1 MKYTIIDTENIKII
15 FSKDEAAMLNI
26 ALAGPAFDEDA
37 YNRVQNLENWDESK
51 TKKFNEFFLKEWHAT
66 QKKHLDIFLSKE
78 ELSFLIA
85 IHEDAMEELGL
96 QEYPCITGYS
106 INEAEDFLKNLL
118 FIMHEFESL
127 SMTTQ
132 KP

>member
-1 MKYTIIDTENIKII
+1 VQYSIIGTENIKII
-15 FSKDEAAMLNI
+15 FSEDEAAMLNI

-37 YNRVQNLENWDESK
+37 YHRVRNLENWDESK
-51 TKKFNEFFLKEWHAT
+51 TKNFDNFFLKEWQST
-66 QKKHLDIFLSKE
+66 QKKHLNVLLSKE

-106 INEAEDFLKNLL
+106 IDEAENFLKKLRL
-118 FIMHEFESL
+118 ILREFDR
-127 SMTTQ
+127 TD
-132 KP
+132 P

>member
-1 MKYTIIDTENIKII
+1 MQYLILDPKNIKII
-15 FSKDEAAMLNI
+15 FSKKEAAMLNI

-37 YNRVQNLENWDESK
+37 YKRVQDLENWDESK
-51 TKKFNEFFLKEWHAT
+51 TKKFDDFFSKEWRAT
-66 QKKHLDIFLSKE
+66 QKTHLNISLSKE

-106 INEAEDFLKNLL
+106 IDEAENFLKKLRL
-118 FIMHEFESL
+118 ILHEFDR
-127 SMTTQ
+127 TD
-132 KP
+132 P

>member
-1 MKYTIIDTENIKII
+1 MQYLILDPKNIKII
-15 FSKDEAAMLNI
+15 FSKKEAAMLNI

-37 YNRVQNLENWDESK
+37 YHRVRNLENWDESK
-51 TKKFNEFFLKEWHAT
+51 TKKFDDFFSKEWRAT
-66 QKKHLDIFLSKE
+66 QKTHINISLSKE

-106 INEAEDFLKNLL
+106 IDEAEDFFKKLL
-118 FIMHEFESL
+118 LILREFDR
-127 SMTTQ
+127 TD
-132 KP
+132 P